1 MLAFP
6 LCSIKSQLWQMQNR
20 ARAAVFSNALQ
31 LQQWALPRA
40 LGLGKGGK
48 LLSLINVCSL
58 RVGTKGPQTSSP
70 TVILA
75 LEKRDVTEGV
85 KQSGTGEKTKHTA
98 GPTLTGPVA
107 PLITPNSGG

>member
-31 LQQWALPRA
+31 LQQWALPR
-40 LGLGKGGK
+40 GLGKGDK
-48 LLSLINVCSL
+48 LLSLTSVCSL
-58 RVGTKGPQTSSP
+58 RVGTKGPETSSS

-75 LEKRDVTEGV
+75 QEKRDVTEGV

-107 PLITPNSGG
+107 PLITPSSGA